1 MAKTLPRN
9 LRTSSG
15 AFSPSIHSTLS
26 SSSQY
31 SDQGCDVYGLYGD
44 LIFVKEDL
52 ENQEDRNILDPSYDY
67 LRRSD
72 PDIAAIPAKVS
83 TLDRRLRMKVSRPRS
98 LDLSNWSMESRS
110 SSVYTSSG
118 SDENVG
124 GRSGA
129 GSKNVSRNSSSAS
142 HKMNNSD
149 LDNINEN
156 EVATHLKPPDSVPVA
171 KDSLTVELDKFSTP
185 ASATNTTKRKKLQ
198 SMNGGT
204 AGGTGAGTSGGDT
217 SNSAARKTILTLTGG
232 RGYVNWRHI
241 WERTGPLDGGKS
253 ANNSPQNH
261 HHHNHHQ
268 RTGSVTSLAGL
279 GNTNST
285 DAHLVIWEKKL

>member
-1 MAKTLPRN
+1 MDSGRMTKTLPRN

-31 SDQGCDVYGLYGD
+31 SDQGCDVYGLYSD
-44 LIFVKEDL
+44 LIFVKEDI

-124 GRSGA
+124 GRSGS

-156 EVATHLKPPDSVPVA
+156 EVAMLQKKPTNDTNSIAAPKESTAVVATEVEKYSTHTA
-171 KDSLTVELDKFSTP
+171 
-185 ASATNTTKRKKLQ
+185 KRKKTQ
-198 SMNGGT
+198 ST
-204 AGGTGAGTSGGDT
+204 SAGGDNNAGNGSGG
-217 SNSAARKTILTLTGG
+217 RRTILTLTGG

-241 WERTGPLDGGKS
+241 WERTGPVDGSGSKS
-253 ANNSPQNH
+253 ATSSPQN
-261 HHHNHHQ
+261 NHQ
-268 RTGSVTSLAGL
+268 RTNSVTSLAGL
-279 GNTNST
+279 GQTNST
-285 DAHLVIWEKKL
+285 DAHIIIWEKKL